1 MSKTKV
7 TFTCKWN
14 TNGFRCNR
22 RVSET
27 DGQYDDPLFMR
38 LYNAQICES
47 HIKEYDRRV
56 IELKRVKNL
65 MKVPT
70 YSTKVRH
77 IA

>member
-1 MSKTKV
+1 MSKAKA

-27 DGQYDDPLFMR
+27 DGLLDDNVFVR

-47 HIKEYDRRV
+47 HIKEYDKRV

-65 MKVPT
+65 MRAPT
-70 YSTKVRH
+70 YSTKVKH

>member
-1 MSKTKV
+1 MSKAKA

-27 DGQYDDPLFMR
+27 DGLLDDNVFVR

-47 HIKEYDRRV
+47 HIKEYDKRV

-65 MKVPT
+65 MRVPT
-70 YSTKVRH
+70 YATKVKH

>member
-1 MSKTKV
+1 MSKTRV

-14 TNGFRCNR
+14 ANGFRCNR

-27 DGQYDDPLFMR
+27 DGQFDDNVFVR

-47 HIKEYDRRV
+47 HIKEYDQRV